1 MYDNFLVGNKL
12 PNFNLKT
19 SKRDT
24 LTASNLMGNK
34 NIIFI
39 YPKND
44 TSSCTKE
51 NLAFSENIK
60 EFDRVTLYRTVKVL
74 IKFKIIKE
82 LSFENKK
89 FLSLNRNINKS
100 SDSFE
105 QSVYFYCMYCNNLT
119 FLNNKIIS
127 FDITPDYEVHQS
139 ESIISGK
146 CNLCN

>member
-1 MYDNFLVGNKL
+1 MINKVNYL
-12 PNFNLKT
+12 LKKSGLSIT
-19 SKRDT
+19 PLR
-24 LTASNLMGNK
+24 
-34 NIIFI
+34 
-39 YPKND
+39 
-44 TSSCTKE
+44 KE
-51 NLAFSENIK
+51 VLAFLLENEVSSLDDIKKNIK

-89 FLSLNRNINKS
+89 FLSINRNVHKS

-119 FLNNKIIS
+119 FLNNRIVS
-127 FDITPDYEVHQS
+127 FDINPDYEVHQS

>member
-1 MYDNFLVGNKL
+1 MINKVNYL
-12 PNFNLKT
+12 LKKSGLSIT
-19 SKRDT
+19 PLR
-24 LTASNLMGNK
+24 
-34 NIIFI
+34 
-39 YPKND
+39 
-44 TSSCTKE
+44 KE
-51 NLAFSENIK
+51 VLAFLLENEVSSLDDIKKSIK

-89 FLSLNRNINKS
+89 FLSLNRNIHKS

>member
-1 MYDNFLVGNKL
+1 MINKVNYLLKKSGLSITPLRKEVLAFLLENEVSSLDDIK
-12 PNFNLKT
+12 
-19 SKRDT
+19 
-24 LTASNLMGNK
+24 K
-34 NIIFI
+34 NI
-39 YPKND
+39 
-44 TSSCTKE
+44 E
-51 NLAFSENIK
+51 

>member
-1 MYDNFLVGNKL
+1 MINKVNYL
-12 PNFNLKT
+12 LKKSGLSIT
-19 SKRDT
+19 PLR
-24 LTASNLMGNK
+24 
-34 NIIFI
+34 
-39 YPKND
+39 
-44 TSSCTKE
+44 KE
-51 NLAFSENIK
+51 VLAFLLENEVSSLDDIKKNIK

-82 LSFENKK
+82 LNFENKK
-89 FLSLNRNINKS
+89 FLSLNRNFNKS

-127 FDITPDYEVHQS
+127 IDITPDYEVHQS

>member
-1 MYDNFLVGNKL
+1 MINKVNYLLKKSGLSITPLRKEVLAFLLENEVSSLDDIK
-12 PNFNLKT
+12 
-19 SKRDT
+19 
-24 LTASNLMGNK
+24 K
-34 NIIFI
+34 NI
-39 YPKND
+39 N
-44 TSSCTKE
+44 
-51 NLAFSENIK
+51 

>member
-1 MYDNFLVGNKL
+1 MINKVNYLLKKSGLSITPLRKEVLAFLLENE
-12 PNFNLKT
+12 
-19 SKRDT
+19 
-24 LTASNLMGNK
+24 ASSLDDIKK
-34 NIIFI
+34 NI
-39 YPKND
+39 KD
-44 TSSCTKE
+44 
-51 NLAFSENIK
+51 
-60 EFDRVTLYRTVKVL
+60 FDRVTLYRTVKVL

-89 FLSLNRNINKS
+89 FLSLNRNIHKS

>member
-1 MYDNFLVGNKL
+1 MINKVNYL
-12 PNFNLKT
+12 LKKSGLSIT
-19 SKRDT
+19 PLR
-24 LTASNLMGNK
+24 
-34 NIIFI
+34 
-39 YPKND
+39 
-44 TSSCTKE
+44 KE
-51 NLAFSENIK
+51 VLAFLLENEVSSLDDIKKNIK

-89 FLSLNRNINKS
+89 FLSLNRNIHKS

-119 FLNNKIIS
+119 FLNDKIIS

>member
-1 MYDNFLVGNKL
+1 MINKVNYL
-12 PNFNLKT
+12 LKKSGLSIT
-19 SKRDT
+19 PLR
-24 LTASNLMGNK
+24 
-34 NIIFI
+34 
-39 YPKND
+39 
-44 TSSCTKE
+44 KE
-51 NLAFSENIK
+51 VLAFLLENEASSLDDIKKNIK

>member
-1 MYDNFLVGNKL
+1 MINKVNYL
-12 PNFNLKT
+12 LKKSGLSIT
-19 SKRDT
+19 PLR
-24 LTASNLMGNK
+24 
-34 NIIFI
+34 
-39 YPKND
+39 
-44 TSSCTKE
+44 KE
-51 NLAFSENIK
+51 VLAFLLENEVSSLDDIKKNIK

-119 FLNNKIIS
+119 FLNKKIIS

>member
-1 MYDNFLVGNKL
+1 MINKVNYL
-12 PNFNLKT
+12 LKKSGLSIT
-19 SKRDT
+19 PLR
-24 LTASNLMGNK
+24 
-34 NIIFI
+34 
-39 YPKND
+39 
-44 TSSCTKE
+44 KE
-51 NLAFSENIK
+51 VLAFLLENEVSSLDDIKKNIK

-89 FLSLNRNINKS
+89 FLSLNHNIHKS

-119 FLNNKIIS
+119 FLNKKTIS
-127 FDITPDYEVHQS
+127 FDIEPDYEVHQS

>member
-1 MYDNFLVGNKL
+1 MINKVNYL
-12 PNFNLKT
+12 LKKSGLSIT
-19 SKRDT
+19 PLR
-24 LTASNLMGNK
+24 
-34 NIIFI
+34 
-39 YPKND
+39 
-44 TSSCTKE
+44 KE
-51 NLAFSENIK
+51 VLAFLLENEVSSLDDIKKNIK

-89 FLSLNRNINKS
+89 FLSLNRNIHKS

-146 CNLCN
+146 CNLCS

>member
-1 MYDNFLVGNKL
+1 MINKVNYL
-12 PNFNLKT
+12 LKKSGLSIT
-19 SKRDT
+19 PLR
-24 LTASNLMGNK
+24 
-34 NIIFI
+34 
-39 YPKND
+39 
-44 TSSCTKE
+44 KE
-51 NLAFSENIK
+51 VLAFLLENEVSSLDDIKKNIK

-89 FLSLNRNINKS
+89 FLSLNRNIHKS

-139 ESIISGK
+139 ESIVSGK

>member
-1 MYDNFLVGNKL
+1 MINKVNYL
-12 PNFNLKT
+12 LKKSGLSIT
-19 SKRDT
+19 PLR
-24 LTASNLMGNK
+24 
-34 NIIFI
+34 
-39 YPKND
+39 
-44 TSSCTKE
+44 KE
-51 NLAFSENIK
+51 VLAFLLENEVSSLDDIKKSIK

-89 FLSLNRNINKS
+89 FLSLNLNINKS

>member
-1 MYDNFLVGNKL
+1 MINKVNYL
-12 PNFNLKT
+12 LKKSGLSIT
-19 SKRDT
+19 PLR
-24 LTASNLMGNK
+24 
-34 NIIFI
+34 
-39 YPKND
+39 
-44 TSSCTKE
+44 KE
-51 NLAFSENIK
+51 VLAFLLENEVSSLDDIKKNIK

-89 FLSLNRNINKS
+89 FLSLNRNIHKS

-127 FDITPDYEVHQS
+127 VDITPDYEVHQS

>member
-1 MYDNFLVGNKL
+1 MINKVNYL
-12 PNFNLKT
+12 LKKSGLSIT
-19 SKRDT
+19 PLR
-24 LTASNLMGNK
+24 
-34 NIIFI
+34 
-39 YPKND
+39 
-44 TSSCTKE
+44 KE
-51 NLAFSENIK
+51 VLAFLLENEVSSLDDIKKNIK

-89 FLSLNRNINKS
+89 FLSLNRNIHNS

-105 QSVYFYCMYCNNLT
+105 QSVYFYCIYCNNLT

>member
-1 MYDNFLVGNKL
+1 MINKVNYL
-12 PNFNLKT
+12 LKKSGLSVT
-19 SKRDT
+19 PLR
-24 LTASNLMGNK
+24 
-34 NIIFI
+34 
-39 YPKND
+39 
-44 TSSCTKE
+44 KE
-51 NLAFSENIK
+51 VLAFLLENEVSSLDDLKKNIK

-74 IKFKIIKE
+74 TKFKIIKE

-89 FLSLNRNINKS
+89 FLSLNRNIHKS

-119 FLNNKIIS
+119 FMNNKIIS
-127 FDITPDYEVHQS
+127 FDIAPDYEVHQS

>member
-1 MYDNFLVGNKL
+1 MINKVNYL
-12 PNFNLKT
+12 LKKSGLSIT
-19 SKRDT
+19 PLR
-24 LTASNLMGNK
+24 
-34 NIIFI
+34 
-39 YPKND
+39 
-44 TSSCTKE
+44 KE
-51 NLAFSENIK
+51 VLAFLLENEVSSLEDIKKNIK

-89 FLSLNRNINKS
+89 FLSINRNVHKS

-119 FLNNKIIS
+119 FLNNRIVS
-127 FDITPDYEVHQS
+127 FDIKPDYEVHQS

>member
-1 MYDNFLVGNKL
+1 MCI
-12 PNFNLKT
+12 
-19 SKRDT
+19 RDR
-24 LTASNLMGNK
+24 K
-34 NIIFI
+34 
-39 YPKND
+39 
-44 TSSCTKE
+44 
-51 NLAFSENIK
+51 NIK

-89 FLSLNRNINKS
+89 FLALNRNINKS
-100 SDSFE
+100 SDSLE
-105 QSVYFYCMYCNNLT
+105 QSVYFYCMYCNKLT

>member
-1 MYDNFLVGNKL
+1 MINKVNYL
-12 PNFNLKT
+12 LKKSGLSIT
-19 SKRDT
+19 PLR
-24 LTASNLMGNK
+24 
-34 NIIFI
+34 
-39 YPKND
+39 
-44 TSSCTKE
+44 KE
-51 NLAFSENIK
+51 VLAFLLENEVSSLDDIKKNIK

-89 FLSLNRNINKS
+89 FLSLNRNIHKS

-146 CNLCN
+146 YNLCN

>member
-1 MYDNFLVGNKL
+1 MINKVNYL
-12 PNFNLKT
+12 LKKSGLSIT
-19 SKRDT
+19 PLR
-24 LTASNLMGNK
+24 
-34 NIIFI
+34 
-39 YPKND
+39 
-44 TSSCTKE
+44 KE
-51 NLAFSENIK
+51 VLAFLLENEVSSLDDIKKNIK

-82 LSFENKK
+82 LSFEDKK
-89 FLSLNRNINKS
+89 FLSLNRNVHKS
-100 SDSFE
+100 SDSFD

-127 FDITPDYEVHQS
+127 FDIEPDYEAHQS

>member
-1 MYDNFLVGNKL
+1 MINKVNYL
-12 PNFNLKT
+12 LKKSGLSIT
-19 SKRDT
+19 HLR
-24 LTASNLMGNK
+24 
-34 NIIFI
+34 
-39 YPKND
+39 
-44 TSSCTKE
+44 KE
-51 NLAFSENIK
+51 VLAFLLENEVSSLDDIKKNIK

-89 FLSLNRNINKS
+89 FLSLNRNIHKS

>member
-1 MYDNFLVGNKL
+1 MINKVNYL
-12 PNFNLKT
+12 LKKSGLSIT
-19 SKRDT
+19 PLR
-24 LTASNLMGNK
+24 
-34 NIIFI
+34 
-39 YPKND
+39 
-44 TSSCTKE
+44 KE
-51 NLAFSENIK
+51 VLAFLLENEVSSLDDIKKNIK

-89 FLSLNRNINKS
+89 FLSLNRNIHKS

-127 FDITPDYEVHQS
+127 FDIEPDYDVHQS

-146 CNLCN
+146 CNLCS

>member
-1 MYDNFLVGNKL
+1 MINKVNYL
-12 PNFNLKT
+12 LKKSGLSIT
-19 SKRDT
+19 HLR
-24 LTASNLMGNK
+24 
-34 NIIFI
+34 
-39 YPKND
+39 
-44 TSSCTKE
+44 KE
-51 NLAFSENIK
+51 VLAFLLENEVSSLDDIKKNIK

>member
-1 MYDNFLVGNKL
+1 MINKVNYL
-12 PNFNLKT
+12 LKKSGLSIT
-19 SKRDT
+19 PLR
-24 LTASNLMGNK
+24 
-34 NIIFI
+34 
-39 YPKND
+39 
-44 TSSCTKE
+44 KE
-51 NLAFSENIK
+51 VLAFLLEKEVSSLDDIKKNIK

-89 FLSLNRNINKS
+89 FLSLNRNIHKS

-127 FDITPDYEVHQS
+127 FDIEPDYDVHQS

-146 CNLCN
+146 CNLCS

>member
-1 MYDNFLVGNKL
+1 MINKVNYL
-12 PNFNLKT
+12 LKKSGLSIT
-19 SKRDT
+19 PLR
-24 LTASNLMGNK
+24 
-34 NIIFI
+34 
-39 YPKND
+39 
-44 TSSCTKE
+44 KE
-51 NLAFSENIK
+51 VLAFLLENEVSSLDDIKKNIK

-119 FLNNKIIS
+119 FLNKKIIS
-127 FDITPDYEVHQS
+127 FDIAQDYEVHQS

>member
-1 MYDNFLVGNKL
+1 MLENEV
-12 PNFNLKT
+12 
-19 SKRDT
+19 
-24 LTASNLMGNK
+24 
-34 NIIFI
+34 
-39 YPKND
+39 
-44 TSSCTKE
+44 SSLDDIKK
-51 NLAFSENIK
+51 NIK

-89 FLSLNRNINKS
+89 FLSINRNVHKS

-127 FDITPDYEVHQS
+127 FDIEPDYEVHQS

>member
-1 MYDNFLVGNKL
+1 MINKVNYLLKKSGLSITPLRKEVLTFLLENEV
-12 PNFNLKT
+12 
-19 SKRDT
+19 
-24 LTASNLMGNK
+24 
-34 NIIFI
+34 
-39 YPKND
+39 
-44 TSSCTKE
+44 SSLDDIKK
-51 NLAFSENIK
+51 SIK

-127 FDITPDYEVHQS
+127 VDITPDYEVHQS

>member
-1 MYDNFLVGNKL
+1 MINKVNYL
-12 PNFNLKT
+12 LKKSGLSIT
-19 SKRDT
+19 PLR
-24 LTASNLMGNK
+24 
-34 NIIFI
+34 
-39 YPKND
+39 
-44 TSSCTKE
+44 KE
-51 NLAFSENIK
+51 VLAFLLENEVSSLDDIKKNIK

-89 FLSLNRNINKS
+89 FLSLNRNIHKS

-119 FLNNKIIS
+119 FLNNKIIC
-127 FDITPDYEVHQS
+127 FDIAPDYDVHQS

>member
-1 MYDNFLVGNKL
+1 MINKVNYL
-12 PNFNLKT
+12 LKKSGLSIT
-19 SKRDT
+19 PLR
-24 LTASNLMGNK
+24 
-34 NIIFI
+34 
-39 YPKND
+39 
-44 TSSCTKE
+44 KE
-51 NLAFSENIK
+51 VLAFLLENEISSLDDIKKNIK

-89 FLSLNRNINKS
+89 FLSLNRNIHKS

>member
-1 MYDNFLVGNKL
+1 MINKVNYL
-12 PNFNLKT
+12 LKKSGLSIT
-19 SKRDT
+19 PLR
-24 LTASNLMGNK
+24 
-34 NIIFI
+34 
-39 YPKND
+39 
-44 TSSCTKE
+44 KE
-51 NLAFSENIK
+51 VLAFLLENEVSSLDDIKKNIK

-119 FLNNKIIS
+119 FLNNKIVS

>member
-1 MYDNFLVGNKL
+1 MINKVNYL
-12 PNFNLKT
+12 LKKSGLSIT
-19 SKRDT
+19 PLR
-24 LTASNLMGNK
+24 
-34 NIIFI
+34 
-39 YPKND
+39 
-44 TSSCTKE
+44 KE
-51 NLAFSENIK
+51 VLAFLLENEVSSLDDIKKNIK

-74 IKFKIIKE
+74 KKFKIIKE
-82 LSFENKK
+82 LSFEKKK
-89 FLSLNRNINKS
+89 FLSLNRNIHKS

>member
-1 MYDNFLVGNKL
+1 MINKVNYL
-12 PNFNLKT
+12 LKKSGLSIT
-19 SKRDT
+19 PLR
-24 LTASNLMGNK
+24 
-34 NIIFI
+34 
-39 YPKND
+39 
-44 TSSCTKE
+44 KE
-51 NLAFSENIK
+51 VLAFLLENEISSLDDIKKNIK

-74 IKFKIIKE
+74 IKFKIIRE
-82 LSFENKK
+82 ISFENKK

-119 FLNNKIIS
+119 FLNNKIVS

>member
-1 MYDNFLVGNKL
+1 MINKVNYL
-12 PNFNLKT
+12 LKKSGLSIT
-19 SKRDT
+19 PLR
-24 LTASNLMGNK
+24 
-34 NIIFI
+34 
-39 YPKND
+39 
-44 TSSCTKE
+44 KE
-51 NLAFSENIK
+51 VLAFLLENEVSSLDDIKKNIK
-60 EFDRVTLYRTVKVL
+60 EFYRVTLYRTVKVL

-89 FLSLNRNINKS
+89 FLSLNRNIHKS

>member
-1 MYDNFLVGNKL
+1 MINKVNYL
-12 PNFNLKT
+12 LKKSGLSIT
-19 SKRDT
+19 PLR
-24 LTASNLMGNK
+24 
-34 NIIFI
+34 
-39 YPKND
+39 
-44 TSSCTKE
+44 KE
-51 NLAFSENIK
+51 VLAFLLENEVSSLDDIKKNIK

-89 FLSLNRNINKS
+89 FLSLNRNIHKS

-119 FLNNKIIS
+119 FLNNKIVS

>member
-1 MYDNFLVGNKL
+1 MINKVNYLLKKSGLSITPLRKEVLAFLLENEVSSLDDIK
-12 PNFNLKT
+12 
-19 SKRDT
+19 
-24 LTASNLMGNK
+24 K
-34 NIIFI
+34 NI
-39 YPKND
+39 KD
-44 TSSCTKE
+44 
-51 NLAFSENIK
+51 
-60 EFDRVTLYRTVKVL
+60 FDRVTLYRTVKVL
-74 IKFKIIKE
+74 TKFKIIKE

-89 FLSLNRNINKS
+89 FLSLNRNIHKS

>member
-1 MYDNFLVGNKL
+1 MINKVNYLLKKSGLSVTPLRKEVLVFLLENEVSSL
-12 PNFNLKT
+12 DDLK
-19 SKRDT
+19 K
-24 LTASNLMGNK
+24 
-34 NIIFI
+34 
-39 YPKND
+39 
-44 TSSCTKE
+44 
-51 NLAFSENIK
+51 NIK
-60 EFDRVTLYRTVKVL
+60 EFDRVTFYRTVKVL
-74 IKFKIIKE
+74 TKFKIIKE

-89 FLSLNRNINKS
+89 FLSLNRNIHKS

-127 FDITPDYEVHQS
+127 FDIALDYEVHQS

>member
-1 MYDNFLVGNKL
+1 MINKVNYLLKKSGLSITPLRKEVLAFLLENEVSSLDDIK
-12 PNFNLKT
+12 
-19 SKRDT
+19 
-24 LTASNLMGNK
+24 K
-34 NIIFI
+34 NI
-39 YPKND
+39 N
-44 TSSCTKE
+44 
-51 NLAFSENIK
+51 

-89 FLSLNRNINKS
+89 FLSLNRNIHKS

>member
-1 MYDNFLVGNKL
+1 MINKVNYL
-12 PNFNLKT
+12 LKKSGLSIT
-19 SKRDT
+19 PLR
-24 LTASNLMGNK
+24 
-34 NIIFI
+34 
-39 YPKND
+39 
-44 TSSCTKE
+44 KE
-51 NLAFSENIK
+51 VLAFLLENEASSLDDIKKNIK

-89 FLSLNRNINKS
+89 FLSLNRNVHKS
-100 SDSFE
+100 SDSFD

-127 FDITPDYEVHQS
+127 FDIEPDYEAHQS
-139 ESIISGK
+139 KSIISGK